1 MAHFNPRARE
11 GSTREARPRYQRQ
24 PRNVHKRTTASY
36 HNRNNELLGA
46 FLALACCIAIV
57 WGFSWAYQMGY
68 AACEQYQLQG
78 VEHHA

>member
-1 MAHFNPRARE
+1 MAQK
-11 GSTREARPRYQRQ
+11 EARPRYQRQ

-36 HNRNNELLGA
+36 HNHELLGA
-46 FLALACCIAIV
+46 FLAIALVVVLI

-78 VEHHA
+78 VASHG

>member
-1 MAHFNPRARE
+1 MAHFNTRASE

-24 PRNVHKRTTASY
+24 PRNVQPRRSTTASY
-36 HNRNNELLGA
+36 HNHELLGA
-46 FLALACCIAIV
+46 FLALALVVVLV

-78 VEHHA
+78 VATHG